1 MNAALETLRER
12 GFIQQ
17 CTDLGGLSKAMDEGS
32 ITFYIGCDPTGPSLH
47 IGHMV
52 PFFAYRH
59 LVAAGH
65 KGIALLGAGTARIGD
80 PSGKSE
86 MRKMIS
92 YEAIDANAE
101 LFKKQLDSF
110 VGFDGRNAI
119 TANNKDWLA
128 DLNYIDFL
136 RDIGRHFSVNRMLS
150 FEAYKMRMVAGLS
163 FIEFNYQLLQSY
175 DFLQLYKR
183 HGCRLQI
190 GGDDQWGNIVAG
202 IELIR
207 RVEGADCFGL
217 TFPLVMTS
225 DGKKMGK
232 TEKGALFL
240 DPSMTSPYDFFQYWR
255 NVADA
260 DVERFLLMFTFLPA
274 DECRAL
280 AAKKDAELN
289 ESKARLAWEVTA
301 LIHGAAE
308 ADKALAAAKAA
319 FGGGGNMDE
328 VPSKILPRSEIDKGM
343 GVLDLFVYS
352 GLVPSKSEARRLV
365 QQGGAI
371 INDKKI
377 TDEKAMVDSGWLDG
391 DKVLMLRAGKKRVFR
406 ILCRLAL
413 LGPNSAALARHCLL
427 CYIDCMDIA
436 SLSTSLAQDRLAD
449 QVGTKVLSMAMKT
462 AGGSRWLSTDPP
474 CERGDSVRS
483 SSRISPGYERLEP
496 KKAKKAAKRAAFCF

>member
-1 MNAALETLRER
+1 MNAALEALKER

-17 CTDLGGLSKAMDEGS
+17 CTDLEGLSKVMDSGP
-32 ITFYIGCDPTGPSLH
+32 ITLYEGCDPTGPSLH

-52 PFFAYRH
+52 PYFAMRH
-59 LVAAGH
+59 LHEAGH
-65 KGIALLGAGTARIGD
+65 RVIVLMGGGTARIGD
-80 PSGKSE
+80 PSGKTT
-86 MRKMIS
+86 MRQIIS
-92 YEAIDANAE
+92 YEEIDANTRRFLGQIDRFLALDGTTMYAE
-101 LFKKQLDSF
+101 
-110 VGFDGRNAI
+110 
-119 TANNKDWLA
+119 NNKNWLA

-150 FEAYKMRMVAGLS
+150 FEAYKMRMETGLS

-207 RVEGADCFGL
+207 RVEGAECFGL

-240 DPSMTSPYDFFQYWR
+240 DPAMTSPYEFFQYWR
-255 NVADA
+255 NVTDA
-260 DVERFLLMFTFLPA
+260 DVERFLLMFTFLPLA
-274 DECRAL
+274 ECKAL

-301 LIHGAAE
+301 LIHGRAE

-319 FGGGGNMDE
+319 FGGAGAGDLSQ
-328 VPSKILPRSEIDKGM
+328 VPSKPLARAELEKGM

-365 QQGGAI
+365 QQGGAVV
-371 INDKKI
+371 NDRKI
-377 TDEKAMVDSGWLDG
+377 EDEKASIDASWLDAEG
-391 DKVLMLRAGKKRVFR
+391 ALMLRAGKKRVFR
-406 ILCRLAL
+406 LLA
-413 LGPNSAALARHCLL
+413 S
-427 CYIDCMDIA
+427 
-436 SLSTSLAQDRLAD
+436 
-449 QVGTKVLSMAMKT
+449 
-462 AGGSRWLSTDPP
+462 
-474 CERGDSVRS
+474 
-483 SSRISPGYERLEP
+483 
-496 KKAKKAAKRAAFCF
+496 